1 MPASSASKPWTA
13 AGIQSLNDGMAVE
26 GGPGE
31 RAMLSLCG
39 WTEGTFIPEAAH

>member
-13 AGIQSLNDGMAVE
+13 AGIQSLNGGMTVE

-31 RAMLSLCG
+31 IAMLSLCG
-39 WTEGTFIPEAAH
+39 WTEGMFIPEAAQ